1 MTVPQT
7 SPLVGEVARAKRV
20 TEGQITAKSTGGRGN
35 PPLRLDRQPPICH
48 SKRSEGSQ
56 TMQRTAHREPDLFQK
71 VQNNQQSV
79 RRDQKTNKATPRLE
93 KRRGVVLLQIV
104 NYFVSAGAS
113 SFSLAFSST
122 FSSFFLWNKIL
133 STGKYRKNCN
143 AEQTAVAMFLA
154 AASDQ
159 PMSLRIQP

>member
-1 MTVPQT
+1 METRPYGWIDNLQFVIL
-7 SPLVGEVARAKRV
+7 SEAKDLKQCNVQR
-20 TEGQITAKSTGGRGN
+20 TEN
-35 PPLRLDRQPPICH
+35 PMC
-48 SKRSEGSQ
+48 SKRC
-56 TMQRTAHREPDLFQK
+56 RT
-71 VQNNQQSV
+71 
-79 RRDQKTNKATPRLE
+79 TNKACGATKRRTKQHPVLK
-93 KRRGVVLLQIV
+93 KRRGVVWLQIV